1 MLFLILSGGTI
12 VCQIACVVHCVRNSR
27 NTFWIWPLV
36 FFPMV
41 GCIAYFIVEVLP
53 GMQGNRHVRTMRA
66 QAAKAIDPER
76 EVRAA
81 RDALG
86 LADTIANRIRLADA
100 LSAVNRPA
108 EAIPLYREAIAA
120 QPLPDTRTETKLARA
135 LFEEGKID
143 EAQQVIDAIAKP
155 SGQSD
160 RDRLDLLRARIYDHL
175 GRKDDVLAIYRDI
188 VTRMPGEE
196 ARCRYAALLIELG
209 RKREALGVLEEV
221 EDRMKRLDRH
231 QRQAEGDMY
240 RWATDKLRELRAAG

>member
-12 VCQIACVVHCVRNSR
+12 VCQIACVVHCVRNGR

-41 GCIAYFIVEVLP
+41 GCVAYFIVEVMP
-53 GMQGNRHVRTMRA
+53 GMGGNRHVRTMRA

-76 EVRAA
+76 EVRLA

-86 LADTIANRIRLADA
+86 LADTVANRIRLADA
-100 LSAVNRPA
+100 LAAVRRSA
-108 EAIPLYREAIAA
+108 EAIPLYRDAIAA
-120 QPLPDTRTETKLARA
+120 QALPDGRTEAKLAFA
-135 LFEEGKID
+135 LFEEGQTD
-143 EAQQVIDAIAKP
+143 EAQAVIDRIEPP

-160 RDRLDLLRARIYDHL
+160 RDRLSLLRARIYEHL
-175 GRKDDVLAIYRDI
+175 GHRDEALAIYKDI
-188 VTRMPGEE
+188 VTRVPGEE

-221 EDRMKRLDRH
+221 EDRMKRLDRY
-231 QRQAEGDMY
+231 QRQADAEMY
-240 RWATDKLRELRAAG
+240 RWAIDKLRELRAER

>member
-1 MLFLILSGGTI
+1 MLFLLLSGGTI
-12 VCQIACVVHCVRNSR
+12 ICQIACVVHCVRHGR
-27 NTFWIWPLV
+27 NQFWIWPIV
-36 FFPMV
+36 FVPMV
-41 GCIAYFIVEVLP
+41 GCVAYFVVEVLP

-86 LADTIANRIRLADA
+86 LAVTIANRIRLADA
-100 LSAVNRPA
+100 LAAVNRPE
-108 EAIPLYREAIAA
+108 EAVPLYRDAIAA
-120 QPLPDTRTETKLARA
+120 QPLPDARTETKLARV
-135 LFEEGKID
+135 LFEDGKIE
-143 EAQQVIDAIAKP
+143 EAQQVVDRIDKP

-175 GRKDDVLAIYRDI
+175 GRQDDSLSIYRDI

-196 ARCRYAALLIELG
+196 ARCRYAALLIEMG
-209 RKREALGVLEEV
+209 RRREALGVLEEV
-221 EDRMKRLDRH
+221 EDRMKRLDRY

-240 RWATDKLRELRAAG
+240 RWAIDKLRELRAAG